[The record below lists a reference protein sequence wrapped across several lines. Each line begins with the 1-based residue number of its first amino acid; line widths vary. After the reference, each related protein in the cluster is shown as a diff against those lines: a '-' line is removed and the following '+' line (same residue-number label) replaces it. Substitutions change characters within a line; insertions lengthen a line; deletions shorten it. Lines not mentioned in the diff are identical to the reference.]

1 MLDTTMKRCQNYL
14 KNPKSATKY
23 KKRLFWYGQASPLGW
38 HPVKRL
44 KGNAFVKWVRTRAR
58 HPLAWTKYWLYKQ
71 IKISFVPQRPTP
83 IPFSVHHHDHQI
95 SDNLIRTFSQSF
107 PIVWTFSP
115 RELNFFVAIVLRWI
129 LGSDVTN
136 WWDLQKHL
144 LHKFEW
150 FNRERAQP

>member
-1 MLDTTMKRCQNYL
+1 MSKLFEKQQQKRQIPHVI
-14 KNPKSATKY
+14 PKSATKY

-83 IPFSVHHHDHQI
+83 IPFWVHHQHHI

-129 LGSDVTN
+129 LGCRCNKLVRPSKAPV
-136 WWDLQKHL
+136 
-144 LHKFEW
+144 
-150 FNRERAQP
+150 A